1 MEKLRTKLVRF
12 LLKRDGLISVPEG
25 WDVEY
30 VKLAGDKVRLGQTL
44 ASVITA
50 YNELLEDNLKLENSA
65 LAEKEWFKSGWS
77 QGNPFKKNYSEQLNT
92 IRLDNSSL

>member
-12 LLKRDGLISVPEG
+12 LLKQDGLISVPEG

-44 ASVITA
+44 TSVITA
-50 YNELLEDNLKLENSA
+50 YNELLEDNLKRCPVSELKSM
-65 LAEKEWFKSGWS
+65 LKDAEVDVPNK
-77 QGNPFKKNYSEQLNT
+77 PLKKV
-92 IRLDNSSL
+92 